1 MKLIRILLI
10 TILTSYSILAASQE
24 VKNIRVSQAGNRINI
39 LYDLT
44 GIGNAVKLDL
54 YYTTDNGVT
63 WTGPLKNLSGEI
75 SNVNAPAN
83 DKRIVWDAL
92 TEVGEIKGNL
102 QFRITADFSKN
113 AVVQPVPTSAEFR
126 KHQTLKSVWLISTLV
141 STVTGIMAMSKSNTL
156 YDEYQTAQEDAADI
170 HNKIETL
177 DVVYPVLFGVAGFSA
192 LNFFIQAG
200 KQAKARKQVSF
211 HPMYLPDGGGATL
224 TFTF

>member
-1 MKLIRILLI
+1 MKLIRIFLI
-10 TILTSYSILAASQE
+10 TILTGYSILVASQE

-83 DKRIVWDAL
+83 NKRIVWDAL

-102 QFRITADFSKN
+102 QFRITADFSKI
-113 AVVQPVPTSAEFR
+113 AVVQPVPTSADFR
-126 KHQTLKSVWLISTLV
+126 KHKTQKGVWLASTLV
-141 STVTGIMAMSKSNTL
+141 SSGIGLLTMSSSNKL
-156 YDEYQTAQEDAADI
+156 YDDYQTAQEDAADI
-170 HNKIETL
+170 HKKIETL
-177 DVVYPVLFGVAGFSA
+177 DVITPVAFGVAGLSA
-192 LNFFIQAG
+192 LNFIIQAG
-200 KQAKARKQVSF
+200 KQAKARKQISF

-224 TFTF
+224 TFKF